1 MIVKNIKLDFTLTY
15 PIETR
20 DFYVYFFTSNI
31 CMFKFFKK
39 IDRILYMFKH
49 MP

>member
-1 MIVKNIKLDFTLTY
+1 MFIKNIKPGFTLTY

-20 DFYVYFFTSNI
+20 DFYVYFSTSII

-39 IDRILYMFKH
+39 IDRILYMFKYV
-49 MP
+49 P